1 MTPDNSGMPPLP
13 EELFDSRAP
22 IWRAILS
29 WRDEVIHGDDA
40 MNKVS
45 VLEDTIIAEMHAY
58 GRQVAQMCAELCE
71 RFAERQ
77 MSPAECAAA
86 IKHGFGLEKP

>member
-13 EELFDSRAP
+13 PLARWNAADYADSTPVYDAREAEL
-22 IWRAILS
+22 
-29 WRDEVIHGDDA
+29 A
-40 MNKVS
+40 M
-45 VLEDTIIAEMHAY
+45 LAY